1 MALGTM
7 AVLGI
12 GSNLKWEN
20 IEQLKDN
27 EVKWRV
33 EPIVKKIEKNLE
45 KQKELTSLMT
55 MMTSL
60 NGSFKKLSDFSTYQK
75 RETSVEGS
83 GVKATAGEGLAIQDI
98 KINVK
103 QLAQNDVNQV
113 GLQFAS
119 RDSKFTSKNTTIDFH
134 HKGTNYS
141 VNIKAGAT
149 LAEVAQSITDAT
161 DGKVVGIIMKTGGD
175 NPYRLMIQSK
185 ESGKDNKVY
194 FGSTLQSS
202 AMPGGKI
209 TEGKLK
215 IEISGKTIEV
225 ELKDIGSE
233 IGNTAE
239 QNAQALLEAIHKK
252 INDDKNGLQELK
264 QKIDK
269 GEITIGLSSDGK
281 GLMFNDATGGAI
293 KVTPENVKIKV
304 AEGTDAQDSDL
315 GFSVKEVGVKD
326 AVTGSKNVTSGQ
338 LSGKITINGEDI
350 DLSGINETSSEENA
364 KKVAEKINEVFKKKN
379 NGSISTTEQE
389 VTASV
394 KDGKLV
400 LNSKDG
406 NTIQISAKEGDNN
419 KILDSLGLKAGT
431 FTSPQSFLQ
440 EMKITNIQKAQ
451 NAEFTYN
458 GITLERDKNSID
470 DVVSGLS
477 LELTAITEKDKEV
490 IVRVSRKDDGI
501 TEAMED
507 FVKNFNEVY
516 NKIQEL
522 VKYDEKTEVAGIFNG
537 NSEMRSILRQ
547 LNSIINSNDVNGNSL
562 FQFGISISTSTD
574 ENGKITSDGTLK
586 FDKEKFEKA
595 YKDDPEAAIA
605 FFRSTTSTINGESKE
620 IDGVFTKLRN
630 TMDGLITGRK
640 ATLNVLEE
648 SLKDEHKTLD
658 KDKSNTQQRIDDRY
672 DLMAS
677 KWSVYDQL
685 IAKTQQQSQV
695 VTQMIQQ
702 SMNS

>member
-209 TEGKLK
+209 ESGEFKINIGGK
-215 IEISGKTIEV
+215 EIKV

-239 QNAQALLEAIHKK
+239 QNAQALLDAIHKK

-304 AEGTDAQDSDL
+304 AEGTNTQDSDL

-326 AVTGSKNVTSGQ
+326 AVTGSKNVTNEEIK
-338 LSGKITINGEDI
+338 GKITINGKEINLDI
-350 DLSGINETSSEENA
+350 PKNGDVSNSKENA
-364 KKVAEKINEVFKKKN
+364 EKVAEKINEAFKN
-379 NGSISTTEQE
+379 TNGTTEQE

-400 LNSKDG
+400 LNGKDG
-406 NTIQISAKEGDNN
+406 KEITISANGDNN